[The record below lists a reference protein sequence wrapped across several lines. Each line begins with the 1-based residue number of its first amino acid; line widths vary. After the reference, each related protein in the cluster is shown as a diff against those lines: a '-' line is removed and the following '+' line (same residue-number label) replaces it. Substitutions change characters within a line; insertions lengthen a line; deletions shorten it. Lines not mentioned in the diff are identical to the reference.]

1 LAPSAA
7 RLASGP
13 SVAACA
19 WLLIVLCVLVSAVAG
34 ADDLTPERLTA
45 REWRAFSDVF
55 PALPSDGHPI
65 RLRPQGT
72 VETATL
78 ARVTQWTLNAG
89 GELELREKDGE
100 SVWVLRW
107 FPAQGLLVSCAGPPH
122 AAMPPL
128 VLAPPGST
136 TTSVGES
143 LRALGLTRCG
153 PRPRAGLQDVV
164 WPSMWGRPSH
174 VS

>member
-1 LAPSAA
+1 
-7 RLASGP
+7 
-13 SVAACA
+13 VFAACT
-19 WLLIVLCVLVSAVAG
+19 WLLVALVALGPAVVDAG
-34 ADDLTPERLTA
+34 DLTPERLTA
-45 REWRAFSDVF
+45 TEWRVFSDVG
-55 PALPSDGHPI
+55 PALSNDGYPI
-65 RLRPQGT
+65 RFRPQGT

-89 GELELREKDGE
+89 GELELQEKDGE
-100 SVWVLRW
+100 SVWVLHW

-128 VLAPPGST
+128 VLAPPGAT
-136 TTSVGES
+136 LDSVGAG
-143 LRALGLTRCG
+143 LRTLGLARCG
-153 PRPRAGLQDVV
+153 PRPRSQGLQDFA

>member
-1 LAPSAA
+1 VL
-7 RLASGP
+7 
-13 SVAACA
+13 
-19 WLLIVLCVLVSAVAG
+19 LLIVLGVVGRVAVG
-34 ADDLTPERLTA
+34 ADDLTPERITV
-45 REWRAFSDVF
+45 REWRVFSDVF
-55 PALPSDGHPI
+55 PVLPNDGSPI

-89 GELELREKDGE
+89 GELELQEKDGE
-100 SVWVLRW
+100 SVWVLHW

-122 AAMPPL
+122 TAMPAL

-136 TTSVGES
+136 TASVAEG

-153 PRPRAGLQDVV
+153 FRRMGAYVD
-164 WPSMWGRPSH
+164 
-174 VS
+174 